1 MDVAFSRDQ
10 AQKVY
15 VQQRLRERAAEVYAW
30 LQDGAHVYVCGDAT
44 AMAVDV
50 HAALRDIV
58 AAEGKLDAEA
68 AEEYLRELSRNRRYQ
83 RDIY

>member
-1 MDVAFSRDQ
+1 
-10 AQKVY
+10 
-15 VQQRLRERAAEVYAW
+15 
-30 LQDGAHVYVCGDAT
+30 
-44 AMAVDV
+44 MAPDV

-58 AAEGKLDAEA
+58 AAEGRLDTDA